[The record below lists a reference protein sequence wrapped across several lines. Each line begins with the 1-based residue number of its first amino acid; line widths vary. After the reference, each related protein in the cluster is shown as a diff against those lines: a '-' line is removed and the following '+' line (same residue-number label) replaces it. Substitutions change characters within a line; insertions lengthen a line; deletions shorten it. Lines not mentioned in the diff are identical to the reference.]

1 MHFSSFFFL
10 LVTTP
15 ISLLNNFYFR
25 IIAIFFSPSY
35 PLLLIF
41 LLFFPSHIFSLSFL
55 LFRSIFFPKPLQA
68 WTAARAHART
78 RTRTRTRGCRLVVR
92 CFTQFIAIFF
102 ANFRNFSP
110 FLPLSNQPDVSIFG
124 RHFATHIFKI
134 FAFFSATFRE
144 KSLNLIQQFR
154 VFFCKLSVA
163 SHPAL

>member
-55 LFRSIFFPKPLQA
+55 LFCSVFFSNLC
-68 WTAARAHART
+68 TLGGAHART
-78 RTRTRTRGCRLVVR
+78 RTRGSRRVVKVFYANF
-92 CFTQFIAIFF
+92 CHFFAIFRHF
-102 ANFRNFSP
+102 LQ
-110 FLPLSNQPDVSIFG
+110 FLPLSNQPNVSIFG

-144 KSLNLIQQFR
+144 KSLNLI
-154 VFFCKLSVA
+154 FCHLS
-163 SHPAL
+163 

>member
-25 IIAIFFSPSY
+25 IIAIFLSPSY

-55 LFRSIFFPKPLQA
+55 LFCSVFFSNLRTLGRA
-68 WTAARAHART
+68 RARAHART
-78 RTRTRTRGCRLVVR
+78 RGCRILVR
-92 CFTQFIAIFF
+92 RFTQIFAIFF
-102 ANFRNFSP
+102 AIFRYFLQ
-110 FLPLSNQPDVSIFG
+110 FLPLSNQPNVSIFG

-144 KSLNLIQQFR
+144 KSLNLIYTR
-154 VFFCKLSVA
+154 PGSA
-163 SHPAL
+163 GE